1 MEQNRKPEINP
12 HTYGE
17 LIYDKKGKNIKWGKD
32 CLFNNRNQED
42 QQGTLKKMKLE
53 YFLTP
58 YKNKPKMD

>member
-42 QQGTLKKMKLE
+42 QQGTLKK
-53 YFLTP
+53 
-58 YKNKPKMD
+58 